1 MALGRLQDG
10 LAIARVNG
18 LLVERERDG
27 CWHNFKWPCAGVHK
41 ALRLSAG

>member
-1 MALGRLQDG
+1 MALGCLQDG

-27 CWHNFKWPCAGVHK
+27 CWPNFKGPCAGVHQ
-41 ALRLSAG
+41 ASRLSAG